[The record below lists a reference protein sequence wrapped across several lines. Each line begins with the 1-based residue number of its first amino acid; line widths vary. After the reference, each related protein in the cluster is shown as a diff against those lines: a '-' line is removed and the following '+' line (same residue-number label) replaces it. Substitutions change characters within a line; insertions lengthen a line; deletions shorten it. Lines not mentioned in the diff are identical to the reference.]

1 MVAPQEVGVAALASA
16 LKKLKSSFHEKKCK
30 NDTEDFTWWERFVH
44 SSLTFIPQLALLV
57 AELLLIDSII
67 DYFFMLFIISFY
79 IKILPRTYKL
89 PQIHQLSEFIHFD
102 VAYYLILQPLKTV

>member
-1 MVAPQEVGVAALASA
+1 MKRSA
-16 LKKLKSSFHEKKCK
+16 K

>member
-16 LKKLKSSFHEKKCK
+16 LKNWRVHFMKRSAK

-44 SSLTFIPQLALLV
+44 SSLTLIPQLALLV

-67 DYFFMLFIISFY
+67 DYFFMLFII
-79 IKILPRTYKL
+79 
-89 PQIHQLSEFIHFD
+89 
-102 VAYYLILQPLKTV
+102 